1 MRDAIIKSAHLKC
14 ARPTS
19 LLILT
24 LMTAAVTSFVAPVA
38 VSAAD
43 GRSAQWAQRDDD
55 YDRQRERNN
64 RANEQ
69 RRHQVEQERLRRERE
84 YNLRHNG
91 YYRRP
96 VYPYA
101 PPPVYYAPPPRP
113 PVIDFVFPFYIR

>member
-1 MRDAIIKSAHLKC
+1 MSDAIIRSAQLKY

-19 LLILT
+19 LLFLAFI
-24 LMTAAVTSFVAPVA
+24 TAASTLVAMPV
-38 VSAAD
+38 VVYAAD
-43 GRSAQWAQRDDD
+43 GKLVKLAQRDN
-55 YDRQRERNN
+55 DREWQRERND

-69 RRHQVEQERLRRERE
+69 RRHQVEQERIRRERD
-84 YNLRHNG
+84 YNFRHNG